1 MKSFRKVVE
10 GAIEPVRKTEKA
22 AGYDFYAN
30 EQVTINPLQKAKVG
44 TGVATV
50 GMEDNE
56 VLILKLRSGAAN
68 NRPLVLEGGVIDA
81 DYELTGEQIH
91 LILLNHSP
99 SMPITID
106 KGERVAQGVLLE
118 YKTTEKEKRPTQK
131 RKSGLGSTGDK

>member
-1 MKSFRKVVE
+1 MKGFRPVVE

-30 EQVTINPLQKAKVG
+30 ETVTIYPLQKAKVG

-56 VLILKLRSGAAN
+56 VLILKLRSGTAN

-81 DYELTGEQIH
+81 DFEITGEQIS
-91 LILLNHSP
+91 LILLNHHP
-99 SMPITID
+99 SMPVTID
-106 KGERVAQGVLLE
+106 KGERVAQGLLME
-118 YKTTEKEKRPTQK
+118 YKTTEKEKKPTQK
-131 RKSGLGSTGDK
+131 RKGGIGSTGTK